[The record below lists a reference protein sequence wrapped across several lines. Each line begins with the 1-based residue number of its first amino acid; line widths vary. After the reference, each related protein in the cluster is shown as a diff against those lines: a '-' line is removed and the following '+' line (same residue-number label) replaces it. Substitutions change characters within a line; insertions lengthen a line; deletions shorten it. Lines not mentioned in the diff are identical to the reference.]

1 MAEDQQERQTD
12 LWSAYAAEGISSTSL
27 SDRDQEIRELR
38 QHVQDLTGVLE
49 AISLTQRQ
57 LSEREARSDWFSSTL
72 EELARRLVARRGVDQ
87 NPCGGQLV
95 GRCKIIVEF
104 LAGSGSLG
112 CSFQLSSGKWDVSEP
127 CVSWV
132 LCKLPDVEEGCSE
145 MEDDH

>member
-1 MAEDQQERQTD
+1 MDP
-12 LWSAYAAEGISSTSL
+12 WSAYAAEGISSTSL

-38 QHVQDLTGVLE
+38 QQVQDFTGFLE

-57 LSEREARSDWFSSTL
+57 LDWFSQHWKSWQDGWRHD
-72 EELARRLVARRGVDQ
+72 EEWTETPA
-87 NPCGGQLV
+87 V

-104 LAGSGSLG
+104 LAGSGSL
-112 CSFQLSSGKWDVSEP
+112 CSFHLSVSKVGCFRTP
-127 CVSWV
+127 PHVSCV